1 MRCLGFDR
9 GWAIFCL
16 FNWNRYTSFGVGLAL
31 VVRFCIR
38 GRKKSTKRDLS
49 NGLTTIDWILFAVGR
64 VKNGA
69 IKIWFLASKE
79 IENTSIQVQ
88 RTWRGCIYEKK
99 WWTCHDRLLPLNL
112 VLFSSSTN
120 FCGEFCQWVRFGGP
134 LTIDLIEGTVIVVEV
149 EKVKQIKRHF
159 PRPEMIM

>member
-38 GRKKSTKRDLS
+38 GRKKSTKRDLR

-99 WWTCHDRLLPLNL
+99 DGHATIGCYPSTWFFSVVALTSAGNFVSEYASEVHWLSTLLRGQW
-112 VLFSSSTN
+112 SSLKSKKSN
-120 FCGEFCQWVRFGGP
+120 
-134 LTIDLIEGTVIVVEV
+134 
-149 EKVKQIKRHF
+149 K
-159 PRPEMIM
+159 